1 MKFSRLV
8 ASLVLL
14 VVAGFSLPQM
24 TLAQV
29 DIGLGKGGLGEGIGK
44 AGGYDTANVTDTSLS
59 ESIGKVIKVVLSFT
73 GTIFFALTVYA
84 GFLWMTASGNE
95 EQVAKAK
102 SILQM
107 ATIGLVISLSAYGIT
122 AFVLNSTVTAA
133 RNTTCI
139 GTDC

>member
-1 MKFSRLV
+1 MNISRLITSF
-8 ASLVLL
+8 ALL

-29 DIGLGKGGLGEGIGK
+29 DIGLGKGGLGKGVGS
-44 AGGYDTANVTDTSLS
+44 AGGYDTASVTDTSLS

-95 EQVAKAK
+95 EQVTKAK

-107 ATIGLVISLSAYGIT
+107 ATIGLIISLSAYGIT
-122 AFVLNSTVTAA
+122 TFVLSNTVAAA
-133 RNTTCI
+133 RNATCL
-139 GTDC
+139 GTEC